1 MDDCSLQEKY
11 YLRQYLLSLAYLR
24 VKNSGEHGHSK
35 VALRFSLLYGK
46 VLCAQSWAWQGR
58 RMKRLLR

>member
-1 MDDCSLQEKY
+1 VDDCSLQEKY

-35 VALRFSLLYGK
+35 VALRFSLL
-46 VLCAQSWAWQGR
+46 
-58 RMKRLLR
+58 